1 MNEQLRKS
9 TDRFVTAV
17 RAVNG
22 IYFARRTIFNR
33 FGAMLLTLS
42 DELETPVLTQDDAEQ
57 ARRAAERLG
66 VSADALPVLAA
77 LCRNGDSHTLRRAE
91 RARHTLE
98 RRFFPSA
105 HLTTAAWLMALDWRD
120 VTAFDQVA
128 AEARQLYDQM
138 RRDDPFR
145 TASEDVPLCVL
156 YALNGEGQAARRLDE
171 TMHDLRPVFRPRNSV
186 QALAEVLVFAPEA
199 GAQRTMEL
207 TRALNSRG
215 LRLGRGNSLAALGA
229 LAAIP
234 QAVEEVADQVAAA
247 ELRLRRA
254 PELSGW
260 SVSGKERLM
269 WSCLLVG
276 LANAAMPEQKR
287 LLSAAFTAALS
298 AYLPDPLE
306 EPELTAGMF

>member
-1 MNEQLRKS
+1 MNEQLRKL
-9 TDRFVTAV
+9 TDRFVAAV

-22 IYFARRTIFNR
+22 VYFERRTIFNR

-42 DELETPVLTQDDAEQ
+42 DELEMPVLTQDDAEQ
-57 ARRAAERLG
+57 ARRAADRLSVNG
-66 VSADALPVLAA
+66 DALPVLAA
-77 LCRNGDSHTLRRAE
+77 LCRNGDSHILRRAE

-105 HLTTAAWLMALDWRD
+105 HLTTAAWLMAQDWREI
-120 VTAFDQVA
+120 TAFDQVA
-128 AEARQLYDQM
+128 AEVRQMYDQM
-138 RRDDPFR
+138 RKDDPFR

-171 TMHDLRPVFRPRNSV
+171 TMHGLRPVFRPRNSV

-199 GAQRTMEL
+199 GIQRTMEL

-229 LAAIP
+229 LAAVP
-234 QAVEEVADQVAAA
+234 QSVEDVADQVAAA

-276 LANAAMPEQKR
+276 LANADAPEQKR
-287 LLSAAFTAALS
+287 LLSAAFTALLS

-306 EPELTAGMF
+306 EPELTVGTF